1 MNQQFTATLTS
12 GDIKRHIPHTFTV
25 PAHCTKVAIHFHYA
39 PRNVSGMTNLLTLT
53 LFDPDGFRGAGHR
66 GGDTHEVAI
75 TPTSAT
81 RGYLP
86 GALPAGEWTVQ
97 VDTHMVLPGDPVHY
111 TIDVTVESDP
121 NATLTPLPRVQ
132 PDFSRVVNPNPG
144 WYRGD
149 LHSHTLHSDAS
160 WTPQDLVAAARQQG
174 LDFIAL
180 TDHNTISPLAE
191 MATLGDDQLLTLGG
205 QELTT
210 FWGHAVCLGAHD
222 AWIDWRVD
230 REGRS
235 MTTIATQLYA
245 KGQLYIIAHP
255 YAIGDPY
262 CTGCRWLY
270 TAMMP
275 GTARLIEVWNGPWFG
290 DHPLEHNC
298 NEDGLAFYYRCLNEG
313 RQLVMTAGSDAHGS
327 KHYERG
333 PGFNVVYAEAL
344 SEQGILRGL
353 AAGHSYLSVGPVL
366 HLQAETAG
374 GDTAMMGDLLPT
386 AAHTDFM
393 VTSNWSAAST
403 GATLRLIVNGAVYA
417 KAEVAAEG
425 RQDWRVP
432 VHGTRWCTVELRAAN
447 GSMLAITNPVFLSR
461 A

>member
-1 MNQQFTATLTS
+1 MANQQFTAALTAA
-12 GDIKRHIPHTFTV
+12 DVKRHIPHTFTV
-25 PAHCTKVAIHFHYA
+25 PEHCTNVAIRLHYS
-39 PRNVSGMTNLLTLT
+39 PRRVSGMTNLLTLT
-53 LFDPDGFRGAGHR
+53 LFDPNGFRGAGHR
-66 GGDTHEVAI
+66 GGDTHEVEI

-97 VDTHMVLPGDPVHY
+97 IDTHMVLPGDPVTY
-111 TIDVTVESDP
+111 TLDVTVASDP
-121 NATLTPLPRVQ
+121 NATITPVERVA
-132 PDFSRVVNPNPG
+132 PDFSRVVNPNAG

-160 WTPQDLVAAARQQG
+160 WTAQDLVAAARQQG

-191 MATLGDDQLLTLGG
+191 MAALGDETLLTLGG

-222 AWIDWRVD
+222 GWLDWRVD
-230 REGRS
+230 RAGKG
-235 MTTIATQLYA
+235 MAAIATQLYE

-270 TAMMP
+270 TTMMP

-290 DHPLEHNC
+290 EHPLEHNC

-313 RQLVMTAGSDAHGS
+313 RRLVMTAGSDAHGPKS
-327 KHYERG
+327 YERG
-333 PGFNVVYAEAL
+333 PGFNVIYAESL
-344 SEQGILRGL
+344 SEKGILEAL

-366 HLQAETAG
+366 QLHATNGAGVQVMMGDQLATAG
-374 GDTAMMGDLLPT
+374 GGD
-386 AAHTDFM
+386 
-393 VTSNWSAAST
+393 VTVSGEWS
-403 GATLRLIVNGAVYA
+403 GAPVGARLRLIVNGAVYA
-417 KAEVAAEG
+417 QSDVAESGQTAWTLPA
-425 RQDWRVP
+425 
-432 VHGTRWCTVELRAAN
+432 HGTRWFTVELRSDEGAI
-447 GSMLAITNPVFLSR
+447 LAVTNPIFLT
-461 A
+461 

>member
-1 MNQQFTATLTS
+1 MMNQQYTATLTAA
-12 GDIKRHIPHTFTV
+12 DVKRHIPHTFTV
-25 PAHCTKVAIHFHYA
+25 PDHCIKIAIRLHYT
-39 PRNVSGMTNLLTLT
+39 PRRVSGMTNLLTLT
-53 LFDPDGFRGAGHR
+53 LFDPAGFRGAGHR
-66 GGDTHEVAI
+66 GGDTHEVEI

-97 VDTHMVLPGDPVHY
+97 IDTHMVLPGDPVNY
-111 TIDVTVESDP
+111 TLDVTVECDP
-121 NATLTPLPRVQ
+121 ANTITPVERVK

-160 WTPQDLVAAARQQG
+160 WTTQELVAAARQQG

-191 MATLGDDQLLTLGG
+191 MAALGDETLLTLGG

-210 FWGHAVCLGAHD
+210 FWGHAVCLGAHE
-222 AWIDWRVD
+222 AWLDWRVD
-230 REGRS
+230 REGKS
-235 MTTIATQLYA
+235 MATIATQLYEEG
-245 KGQLYIIAHP
+245 KLYIIAHP

-290 DHPLEHNC
+290 GHPLEHNC

-313 RQLVMTAGSDAHGS
+313 RRLVMTAGSDAHGP

-344 SEQGILRGL
+344 SEQGILRAL

-366 HLQAETAG
+366 NLQAETDH
-374 GDTAMMGDLLPT
+374 GDNAMMGDQLPT
-386 AAHTDFM
+386 AGQTEFT
-393 VTSNWSAAST
+393 VLCNWSAAPA
-403 GATLRLIVNGAVYA
+403 GATLRLIVNGAVYGEQEA
-417 KAEVAAEG
+417 SETGKEA
-425 RQDWRVP
+425 WRLP
-432 VHGTRWCTVELRAAN
+432 VYGTRWCTVELRGTN
-447 GSMLAITNPVFLSR
+447 GTMLAVTNPVLI

>member
-1 MNQQFTATLTS
+1 MNQQFSVTLTAV
-12 GDIKRHIPHTFTV
+12 DVKRHIPHPFIV
-25 PAHCTKVAIHFHYA
+25 PEHCTKVKIRLHYA
-39 PRNVSGMTNLLTLT
+39 PRRVSGMTNLLTLT

-66 GGDTHEVAI
+66 GGDTHEVEI

-86 GALPAGEWTVQ
+86 GTLPAGEWIVQ
-97 VDTHMVLPGDPVHY
+97 IDTHMVLPGDPVNY
-111 TIDVTVESDP
+111 TLDVMVESDP
-121 NATLTPLPRVQ
+121 TSTITPVARVK

-160 WTPQDLVAAARQQG
+160 WTTQDLVAAARQQG

-191 MATLGDDQLLTLGG
+191 MALLGDEKLLTLGG

-222 AWIDWRVD
+222 AWLDWRVD
-230 REGRS
+230 REGQG
-235 MTTIATQLYA
+235 MAAIATQLYA
-245 KGQLYIIAHP
+245 EGKLYIIAHP

-275 GTARLIEVWNGPWFG
+275 GTARLIEIWNGPWFG
-290 DHPLEHNC
+290 EHPLEHNC

-313 RQLVMTAGSDAHGS
+313 RRLVATAGSDTHGP
-327 KHYERG
+327 KNYERG
-333 PGFNVVYAEAL
+333 PGFNVVHAAAL
-344 SEQGILRGL
+344 SEQGILQAL
-353 AAGHSYLSVGPVL
+353 AAGHSYMSVGPVL
-366 HLQAETAG
+366 HLQAESGAG
-374 GDTAMMGDLLPT
+374 ISAMMGDQLT
-386 AAHTDFM
+386 AAGTNDIAIKAD
-393 VTSNWSAAST
+393 WSAAPL

-417 KAEVAAEG
+417 QTTVDATG
-425 RQDWRVP
+425 TQSWSLP
-432 VHGTRWCTVELRAAN
+432 NHGSRWFTVELRGEN
-447 GSMLAITNPVFLSR
+447 GTMLAVTNPIFL